1 VVVLAGAA
9 GRADAG
15 QKGKAPEPPANDLC
29 LACHG
34 DPGATRGNGTP
45 MAVDEKK
52 FGASIHGSLGF
63 TCVTCHTD
71 LAKTQD
77 FPHAEKL
84 APVKCAACHDG
95 AAAAFEKSIHAS
107 ARRESAG
114 SVAATCVDCHTKH
127 EIRSAKDPESRTYPL
142 NLPAT
147 CGRCHGDAKII
158 KQGNIRIG
166 NVLTLYEDSIHGK
179 AISRSGLLV
188 AANCTSCHGNHDIRK
203 KTDAGSRVF
212 RANIPS
218 VCGSCHEGIKTLYDQ
233 GAHGA
238 ALAKGQT
245 NGPVCID
252 CHTAHNI
259 QRIDVTSWRL
269 DVIRECGTC
278 HADKIKTYR
287 DTFHGQ
293 VTSLGFV
300 RVATCSDCH
309 GAHDVHPQS
318 DPRSTIS
325 DGRRLATCQK
335 CHPEATA
342 SFAKYDP
349 HADKHDAA
357 RDPFLYYAAI
367 FMKWLLI
374 GTFSFFGIHA
384 LAWLPRGF
392 AARRQPKAQHAKQ
405 VEPAEPVEPIEPA
418 EPIEPVGPVDPPEP
432 RQQ

>member
-1 VVVLAGAA
+1 
-9 GRADAG
+9 
-15 QKGKAPEPPANDLC
+15 
-29 LACHG
+29 
-34 DPGATRGNGTP
+34 
-45 MAVDEKK
+45 
-52 FGASIHGSLGF
+52 
-63 TCVTCHTD
+63 
-71 LAKTQD
+71 
-77 FPHAEKL
+77 
-84 APVKCAACHDG
+84 
-95 AAAAFEKSIHAS
+95 
-107 ARRESAG
+107 
-114 SVAATCVDCHTKH
+114 
-127 EIRSAKDPESRTYPL
+127 
-142 NLPAT
+142 
-147 CGRCHGDAKII
+147 
-158 KQGNIRIG
+158 
-166 NVLTLYEDSIHGK
+166 
-179 AISRSGLLV
+179 
-188 AANCTSCHGNHDIRK
+188 
-203 KTDAGSRVF
+203 
-212 RANIPS
+212 
-218 VCGSCHEGIKTLYDQ
+218 
-233 GAHGA
+233 
-238 ALAKGQT
+238 
-245 NGPVCID
+245 
-252 CHTAHNI
+252 
-259 QRIDVTSWRL
+259 
-269 DVIRECGTC
+269 
-278 HADKIKTYR
+278 
-287 DTFHGQ
+287 